1 MTSRSRSW
9 GSTSAFY
16 QILGASQKV
25 KNDLTNTSTESQPRP
40 HIRLERAEMNAGT
53 QITEEIK
60 KEFEFLLENHYD
72 TCMFHIQMS
81 CFKYP
86 NFLAFKKEWE
96 NKN

>member
-9 GSTSAFY
+9 SSNAAIY

-25 KNDLTNTSTESQPRP
+25 HNELTNIPTEKTPRP
-40 HIRLERAEMNAGT
+40 HIRLERAEMNAAKEL
-53 QITEEIK
+53 TEPIK
-60 KEFEFLLENHYD
+60 KEFAYLLENHYD

-86 NFLAFKKEWE
+86 YFLAFKQEWE